1 MNPPYAELHCLSNF
15 SFQRGASHPE
25 ELVTQAAAFG
35 YAAIA
40 LTDECSLAGIVRG
53 WEAARATEL
62 KLIVGSEFTLV
73 CGLKCVLLVE
83 TAAGYTRLCEL
94 ITTGRR

>member
-35 YAAIA
+35 YTAIA
-40 LTDECSLAGIVRG
+40 LTDECSLAGVVRAPG
-53 WEAARATEL
+53 LRD
-62 KLIVGSEFTLV
+62 
-73 CGLKCVLLVE
+73 CGGPGALHP
-83 TAAGYTRLCEL
+83 GYASCRKNCIFIQLTR
-94 ITTGRR
+94 